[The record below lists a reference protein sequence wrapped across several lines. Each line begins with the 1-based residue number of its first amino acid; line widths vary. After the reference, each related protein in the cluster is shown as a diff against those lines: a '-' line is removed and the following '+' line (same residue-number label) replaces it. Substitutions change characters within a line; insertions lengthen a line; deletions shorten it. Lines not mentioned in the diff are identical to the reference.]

1 MGVFTRFKDI
11 VNANINS
18 LLDKA
23 EDPEKMLKLMIQE
36 MEDTIIELKTSCSAK
51 MAEEI
56 KLAKKIKEAEAYI
69 ERWQQRAK
77 LAVEHGKEDL
87 AREALVEKR
96 CASEAYESMREN
108 LDIVRQSVAEG
119 KEEIKTLEDKL
130 LQAKLKL
137 KNLQEKNTLSRNA
150 NIDNHFDLKS
160 RFEAMEEKINRM
172 DAWNDLNRKSET
184 ADEKF
189 KKMEKDAEIEKE
201 LAALKGERN
210 D

>member
-172 DAWNDLNRKSET
+172 DEQKVRDSR
-184 ADEKF
+184 
-189 KKMEKDAEIEKE
+189 
-201 LAALKGERN
+201 
-210 D
+210 